1 MTDKN
6 GIIIEQGQYIQII
19 GAKVKNDNG
28 IYIVDHKY
36 SDDSFCLEKVKQD
49 GEKANAKYNIFFL
62 DNNAINR
69 NPKMIYTVIVKEQL
83 KAAAREV
90 SAYIKGETANEKV
103 YTFTRTAEQEVKQG
117 LYIHIKKPVLF
128 VGHINKVCG
137 TYEIT
142 NIMDNG
148 KVCLHLIGAK
158 GEQIADNING
168 YYQFTPI
175 HLNFNTDTM
184 KSLFSDGYVEI
195 LERHETTKGEAVKPK
210 KKSEPKEKSVVSAPI
225 KTEEN
230 PINETTPEATE
241 NPTEKPTDEKK
252 GISFTVSAD
261 TNTRDNS
268 KIYVA
273 KLSEKIRKEEY
284 REVNQQ
290 IKTMGGYYSRFKK
303 GFIFKD
309 DPSAKLKTLF
319 GNTEQNHT
327 EDTSENR
334 EQQPKEITPKYYP
347 INEQM
352 AETSRSMW
360 SMSDYIPNSETNS
373 YKNAVN
379 RVYDIAKQIAEQKP
393 EQLAKALTLAE
404 RYSRKLADWKNKEF
418 RISMMCPSVMVSGA
432 GNFPVRKKE
441 KQNRAEDKHM
451 EEFQYINAIPEQIQN
466 LLSAW
471 HRDVISSGDDNAL
484 EQLKDKLSKLQEQ
497 REQIKAENKQLKA
510 KGEPIH
516 ATYILQNLG
525 QNIRNVEQRIE
536 QLEKTK
542 AKPTSDVTKQYNTTV
557 CKVVENTEIMRLQL
571 LFDGKPNDE
580 IRSILK
586 SHGFRWS
593 PYNEAWQRQLTNNAK
608 YETKLVLKE
617 IEKLEQEMTA

>member
-6 GIIIEQGQYIQII
+6 GIAIEQGQYIQII

-28 IYIVDHKY
+28 IYIVDQKY
-36 SDDSFCLEKVKQD
+36 SEDSFCLKKVKQN

-62 DNNAINR
+62 DNNSIKR
-69 NPKMIYTVIVKEQL
+69 NPEMLYTVIAKDQL
-83 KAAAREV
+83 KAAAKEV
-90 SAYIKGETANEKV
+90 TAYLKGKVASEKV

-117 LYIHIKKPVLF
+117 LYMHIKKPVLF

-158 GEQIADNING
+158 GEQIADNVNG

-175 HLNFNTDTM
+175 HLNFNTNTI
-184 KSLFSDGYVEI
+184 KQLFSENYIEI
-195 LERHETTKGEAVKPK
+195 LERHESTKGEQVKPK
-210 KKSEPKEKSVVSAPI
+210 KERKQKEKTAISEPVKA
-225 KTEEN
+225 EEN
-230 PINETTPEATE
+230 SI
-241 NPTEKPTDEKK
+241 EKHTDAKK
-252 GISFTVSAD
+252 GISFTISAD
-261 TNTRDNS
+261 TDTRDNS

-273 KLSEKIRKEEY
+273 KLSEKISREEY
-284 REVNQQ
+284 QEINQQ
-290 IKTMGGYYSRFKK
+290 IKTIGGYYSRFKK

-347 INEQM
+347 IDEQM
-352 AETSRSMW
+352 AKTSRSMW
-360 SMSDYIPNSETNS
+360 SMSDYIPNSETES

-379 RVYDIAKQIAEQKP
+379 RVYEIVNQIAEQKP
-393 EQLAKALTLAE
+393 EQLPKALILAE
-404 RYSRKLADWKNKEF
+404 RYSKKLADWKNKEF
-418 RISMMCPSVMVSGA
+418 HISMMCPSVMISGA
-432 GNFPVRKKE
+432 GNFPIRRKE

-451 EEFQYINAIPEQIQN
+451 EEFQYINVIPEQIQN
-466 LLSAW
+466 LLSAC

-497 REQIKAENKQLKA
+497 REQVKAENKQLKS

-516 ATYILQNLG
+516 AAYILQNLG
-525 QNIRNVEQRIE
+525 QNIRNVKQRIE
-536 QLEKTK
+536 QLEKAK
-542 AKPTSDVTKQYNTTV
+542 AKPTSDITDQYNTTV
-557 CKVVENTEIMRLQL
+557 CKVIENTDIMRLQL
-571 LFDGKPNDE
+571 IFDGKPSED
-580 IRSILK
+580 IRDILK
-586 SHGFRWS
+586 SHAFRWS
-593 PYNEAWQRQLTNNAK
+593 PSNEAWQRQLTNNAK
-608 YETKLVLKE
+608 YDARLVLKE
-617 IEKLEQEMTA
+617 IEKQEQTA